1 MAEVGR
7 LKRSVT
13 RAAHDAEMAAAKQK
27 LSEKRSVPGGAGT
40 AYAQRPGT
48 GVKRRA

>member
-7 LKRSVT
+7 LKRSAS
-13 RAAHDAEMAAAKQK
+13 RAAHDAELAVAKKK
-27 LSEKRSVPGGAGT
+27 LSEKRNVASGAGT

-48 GVKRRA
+48 GVKRRD